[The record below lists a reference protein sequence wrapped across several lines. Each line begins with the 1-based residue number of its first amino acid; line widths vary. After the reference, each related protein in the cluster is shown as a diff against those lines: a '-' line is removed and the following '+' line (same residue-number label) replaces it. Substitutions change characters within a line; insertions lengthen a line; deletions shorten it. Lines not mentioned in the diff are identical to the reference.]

1 MTIQKMVFTI
11 GALMVSSQ
19 LLSQTIN
26 MISSGTPQC
35 EYIYTTKNGCRLLI
49 YEFKP
54 GKEYASTIFIL
65 SGITGINHTKEQDII
80 QLLSNNQNRVV
91 VIHPRGTG
99 YSEGKRGDIS
109 DFTDFIND
117 YVEVI
122 THDPDYISKQH
133 KILLY
138 GHSMS
143 TAVALAVADK
153 VGNIGGVIL
162 VNPPYKLKK
171 AKGMSPGFGQ
181 YVKYAFYSVFA
192 RHKPVVNM
200 AGDPSKIEDPEDR
213 ADAESR
219 IGDPLLVSHFSLYYM
234 LQTRKLLDSMVDYS
248 RTADYPL
255 LLIYGE
261 KDNIVERNGCEI
273 LFDAW
278 KSSKKTFVTAP
289 NGSHGK
295 STIMLSQQAILAW
308 IEQTAIPSR

>member
-1 MTIQKMVFTI
+1 MNNLSAPVILSCIVLTLYSCTSLDNPA
-11 GALMVSSQ
+11 ALSAPHGEEGH
-19 LLSQTIN
+19 N
-26 MISSGTPQC
+26 F
-35 EYIYTTKNGCRLLI
+35 TTKNGCRLFV
-49 YEFKP
+49 YDFKP
-54 GKEYASTIFIL
+54 AKEYSSTIFIL
-65 SGITGINHTKEQDII
+65 SGITGINHKKEQDVID
-80 QLLSNNQNRVV
+80 LLSNHQNRVV

-122 THDPDYISKQH
+122 TRDPDHISKQH

-143 TAVALAVADK
+143 TAVALAVANE

-162 VNPPYKLKK
+162 VNPPYILKK

-181 YVKYAFYSVFA
+181 YMKYAFYSVFA
-192 RHKPVVNM
+192 RHRPIINM
-200 AGDPSKIEDPEDR
+200 AGDPAKIEDPEDR

-234 LQTRKLLDSMVDYS
+234 MQSRRLMKFMVRYARS
-248 RTADYPL
+248 AGYPL
-255 LLIYGE
+255 LLIYGG
-261 KDNIVERNGCEI
+261 KDNIVDKKGCDI
-273 LFDAW
+273 LFGAW
-278 KSSKKTFVTAP
+278 KSDNKQYVLTE

-295 STIMLSQQAILAW
+295 STVILSKEAICRW
-308 IEQTAIPSR
+308 ISNR